1 MNVNNDNSTLEN
13 VAKGAFDETKV
24 DEGFIILLNKNES
37 DKLQYIEREIDSDF
51 IQFHFCLK
59 GSIKFN
65 FNSGRYVLDILEE
78 NSLLLYNPQ
87 RELPIN
93 LEISPKSWLI
103 TVLISIKKFHGL
115 FSQEADYITFLSN
128 DNRDKKY
135 YKDGKISPSMAIVLN
150 QLINYNLNRSIKNL
164 YFKGKAYEILSLYFN
179 RNEDADIEQCP
190 FLVDE
195 SNVIKIREAKDIII
209 SRMVEPPT
217 LQELSEEIG
226 LSLKKLK
233 EGFKQIYGDSVY
245 SFLFEYKME
254 VARKLLESGNYNVS
268 EVGLKVGYSTAS
280 HFITAFKKKYRTTPK
295 KYIMSLS

>member
-115 FSQEADYITFLSN
+115 FSQEADYITF
-128 DNRDKKY
+128 K
-135 YKDGKISPSMAIVLN
+135 
-150 QLINYNLNRSIKNL
+150 
-164 YFKGKAYEILSLYFN
+164 
-179 RNEDADIEQCP
+179 
-190 FLVDE
+190 
-195 SNVIKIREAKDIII
+195 
-209 SRMVEPPT
+209 
-217 LQELSEEIG
+217 
-226 LSLKKLK
+226 
-233 EGFKQIYGDSVY
+233 
-245 SFLFEYKME
+245 
-254 VARKLLESGNYNVS
+254 
-268 EVGLKVGYSTAS
+268 
-280 HFITAFKKKYRTTPK
+280 
-295 KYIMSLS
+295 